1 MATVAQL
8 IEQKDG
14 GDNISVSAGDS
25 VLKALQ
31 IMAET
36 NISAVMVT
44 EGGKIIGIFTERDYT
59 RKGELKGRAAADT
72 SVRSLMTGEM
82 MTVSPE
88 SSIEQCM
95 QLMRQYRI
103 RHLPVVAGGAMV
115 GMVSMRDV
123 VEVLLHE
130 KESEIVGL
138 ENYVL
143 GSGFAA

>member
-14 GDNISVSAGDS
+14 GVNFSVSAGDN
-25 VLKALQ
+25 VMKALQ
-31 IMAET
+31 IMAEAD
-36 NISAVMVT
+36 ISAVMVT

-72 SVRSLMTGEM
+72 PVRALMTGEM

-88 SSIEQCM
+88 TSIDQCM
-95 QLMRQYRI
+95 ELMRQYRI
-103 RHLPVVAGGAMV
+103 RHLPVIDGGTMV

-123 VEVLLHE
+123 VETLLHE
-130 KESEIVGL
+130 KDSEILGL

>member
-14 GDNISVSAGDS
+14 GMNISVAAGDS

-31 IMAET
+31 VMAEAD
-36 NISAVMVT
+36 ISAVMVT
-44 EGGKIIGIFTERDYT
+44 EGGKVLGIFTERDYT
-59 RKGELKGRAAADT
+59 RKGELQGRLAAET
-72 SVRSLMTGEM
+72 PVRSLMTGEM

-95 QLMRQYRI
+95 ELMRQYRI
-103 RHLPVVAGGAMV
+103 RHLPVITGGAMV
-115 GMVSMRDV
+115 GMVSIRDV
-123 VEVLLHE
+123 VETLLQE
-130 KESEIVGL
+130 KDSEILGL

-143 GSGFAA
+143 GSGFSA